1 MSKSR
6 IPRIGDL
13 LIVRPDSRRS
23 QRIVGADVRDYIGIV
38 YKIEHDE
45 YCHPHRVHVQWSG
58 DVPPNYNPHHGYAGT
73 NIHNL
78 RSEFKVI
85 RNGINIP

>member
-1 MSKSR
+1 MPK
-6 IPRIGDL
+6 IGDM

-23 QRIVGADVRDYIGIV
+23 QHTVGADVRDYIGIV
-38 YKIEHDE
+38 YNIERDM

-58 DVPPNYNPHHGYAGT
+58 DIPPSYNPHHGYAGT